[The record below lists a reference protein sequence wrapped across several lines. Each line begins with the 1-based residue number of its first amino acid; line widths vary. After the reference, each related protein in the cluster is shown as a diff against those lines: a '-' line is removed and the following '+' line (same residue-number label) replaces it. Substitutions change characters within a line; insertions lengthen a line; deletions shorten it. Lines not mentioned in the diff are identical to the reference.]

1 MIFIPFISGIFIVF
15 TMSLNSLIG
24 RKTSLLEGVFINY
37 LFGLT
42 TILSISLFTDLN
54 FNISLHYSYFG
65 GLIGVFVIFLS
76 NYFMPKIPVIYSVF
90 LGFIGQIL
98 TGVIIDILFMKEDFD
113 MNKMLGA
120 FVVLIALLYLFNIER
135 KEKHFSSDKTISW
148 QSV

>member
-135 KEKHFSSDKTISW
+135 KEKHFSSDKTIS
-148 QSV
+148 